1 MSRRALMNAGDFQ
14 GRENSRDCDH
24 LSPEQCHDHSRGR
37 WKMVHPAFHFGQ
49 SNFDLRNQRSRLFV
63 RTSIRTSVSSSR
75 CIPISTPGSWR
86 PTPAPARE
94 VARLPGAIAF
104 CGRKHHQRPI
114 KPRRKLFRTTDAH
127 GCTRIRQKSLIIC
140 VHLWFDSSALFRLL
154 PGPGCPVLLQNAK
167 CNHPASLPWSARL
180 CLPAGAFSGDDA
192 VQPALMIIAIP
203 TGAVVIA
210 VISSGTSGSRSA
222 SRLVRACITMTAM
235 GCERRF
241 C

>member
-140 VHLWFDSSALFRLL
+140 VHPCASVVRFFCLIQAAPWPGVPGIIAKRQMQSPCVVTLVGAALLTGRCLFR
-154 PGPGCPVLLQNAK
+154 G
-167 CNHPASLPWSARL
+167 
-180 CLPAGAFSGDDA
+180 
-192 VQPALMIIAIP
+192 
-203 TGAVVIA
+203 
-210 VISSGTSGSRSA
+210 
-222 SRLVRACITMTAM
+222 
-235 GCERRF
+235 
-241 C
+241 